1 MNEAKYETKRKLDML
16 DDEVNDILDRL
27 NVDITTFITKCKFC
41 EKPYDFECV
50 EKERELK
57 I

>member
-1 MNEAKYETKRKLDML
+1 MNEAKYETKRKLNML

-27 NVDITTFITKCKFC
+27 DVDITNFITKCKFC